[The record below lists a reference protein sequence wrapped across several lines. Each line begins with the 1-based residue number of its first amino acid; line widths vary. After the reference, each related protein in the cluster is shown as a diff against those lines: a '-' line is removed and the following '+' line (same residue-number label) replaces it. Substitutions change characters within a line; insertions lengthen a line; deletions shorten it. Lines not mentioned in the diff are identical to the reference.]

1 MGMFN
6 MGGTKGVKVASNTF
20 LRAGI
25 HDVTFK
31 GIDKSEKANAIELRF
46 EAEDGAIHNELLF
59 EPRTAERTETQYGP
73 TPSEAEQFTCKVKQ
87 IIDAIYPELGKRI
100 DEEGEQFDAPNFD
113 AFIKLLK
120 KHLDPKVGTTVQI
133 KLIPTNNGNFVT
145 FPAFPAR
152 VNKDGN
158 LYMTTKFIGE
168 ALTLT
173 TKEKSAIDASLNAKP
188 TDMRAKSNE
197 LMDLENDFMTDPEE
211 EEDELDKLPF

>member
-1 MGMFN
+1 MFN
-6 MGGTKGVKVASNTF
+6 MSGTKGVKVASNTF

-25 HDVTFK
+25 HDVVFK
-31 GIDKSEKANAIELRF
+31 GIDKSEKANAMELRF
-46 EAEDGAIHNELLF
+46 ESEDGAVHNELLF

-87 IIDAIYPELGKRI
+87 IIDALDPDLGKRI
-100 DEEGEQFDAPNFD
+100 DEEGEKFDAPDF
-113 AFIKLLK
+113 AGFIKLLK
-120 KHLDPKVGTTVQI
+120 KYLDPKVGTKVQI

-173 TKEKSAIDASLNAKP
+173 TKEKSAVDASLNAKP
-188 TDMRAKSNE
+188 TDMRTKSNE
-197 LMDLENDFMTDPEE
+197 LADLESDFMDQPVED
-211 EEDELDKLPF
+211 EEDDIDKLLF